1 MSSCYGVP
9 FTRDILSHLITVTL
23 SRRQSGPPIFLRARS
38 ECACA
43 MRCAP
48 HSSLI
53 QTHTCTLALLCGK
66 FVTFQCSSQTAA
78 ATDIREQK
86 ATYDSCQDELSVAH
100 ELLCCKPKH
109 CEIQVLSFFFFNCQH
124 SIVFHRKTYSV
135 VVFLLFLHLHL
146 LLFLS
151 LHGNYL
157 HY

>member
-23 SRRQSGPPIFLRARS
+23 SRRQSGPPIFLRAHS

-48 HSSLI
+48 YSSLV
-53 QTHTCTLALLCGK
+53 QTRTCTLALLCGK
-66 FVTFQCSSQTAA
+66 FVMFQCSSQTAA

-109 CEIQVLSFFFFNCQH
+109 CEIQVLRFFFFNCQQ
-124 SIVFHRKTYSV
+124 SIVFHRKNYGV
-135 VVFLLFLHLHL
+135 FLHLHL